1 MTNKNNQRLQNKQG
15 KTIQVP
21 NQKKVSQDTR
31 VYKQGSFAFPEIGN
45 LIAQYSMDTE
55 KYKGLQYSVTL
66 PTIENFTPINA
77 RATCGCTAPIIAE
90 DKKSL
95 TVTTNLNRNVGSKSI
110 TITIWYKEDK
120 EGSNN
125 QVARKAQIT
134 FKHKAE

>member
-45 LIAQYSMDTE
+45 LIAQYSIDTE

-95 TVTTNLNRNVGSKSI
+95 TVTTVSYTHLTLPTTYSV
-110 TITIWYKEDK
+110 
-120 EGSNN
+120 
-125 QVARKAQIT
+125 
-134 FKHKAE
+134 

>member
-45 LIAQYSMDTE
+45 LIAQYSIDTE